1 MMSLSY
7 SSFHEGNEFGEKDK
21 VRVVVRIR
29 PINDY
34 ERVAGDHE
42 IISCDRTSLIV
53 EGKQQSRKFF
63 FDSVFDP
70 NSTQDEMFNYCGV
83 KRLINLA
90 IDG

>member
-1 MMSLSY
+1 MF
-7 SSFHEGNEFGEKDK
+7 SSFQEGNEFGEKDK

-34 ERVAGDHE
+34 ERVAGDNE

-70 NSTQDEMFNYCGV
+70 NSSQDEMFNYCGV